1 MMYDLHLDLR
11 DLMLIAIDILI
22 VFIRILK
29 FKSENRNSK
38 NRRIQFILLGIMI
51 ILYTVT
57 VMFKCIY
64 KYILFIYNKYIHI
77 VNTYNYIKI
86 TNYHVF

>member
-1 MMYDLHLDLR
+1 MKIKMMYDLHLDLR

-38 NRRIQFILLGIMI
+38 NRRIQSTIIHIDIRYYINIYIIIIII
-51 ILYTVT
+51 ILY
-57 VMFKCIY
+57 
-64 KYILFIYNKYIHI
+64 
-77 VNTYNYIKI
+77 
-86 TNYHVF
+86 

>member
-1 MMYDLHLDLR
+1 MKIKMMYDLHLDLR

-38 NRRIQFILLGIMI
+38 NRRIQSTMIHIDIRYYINIYIIIFIIII
-51 ILYTVT
+51 ILY
-57 VMFKCIY
+57 
-64 KYILFIYNKYIHI
+64 
-77 VNTYNYIKI
+77 
-86 TNYHVF
+86 

>member
-38 NRRIQFILLGIMI
+38 NRRIQSTMIHIDIRYYINIYIIIFIIII
-51 ILYTVT
+51 ILY
-57 VMFKCIY
+57 
-64 KYILFIYNKYIHI
+64 
-77 VNTYNYIKI
+77 
-86 TNYHVF
+86 

>member
-1 MMYDLHLDLR
+1 MKIKMMYDLHLDLR

-38 NRRIQFILLGIMI
+38 NRRIQSTI
-51 ILYTVT
+51 
-57 VMFKCIY
+57 
-64 KYILFIYNKYIHI
+64 IHI
-77 VNTYNYIKI
+77 DIRYYINI
-86 TNYHVF
+86 YIIS

>member
-1 MMYDLHLDLR
+1 VKIKMMYDLHLDLR

-38 NRRIQFILLGIMI
+38 NRRIQSTIIHIDIRYYINIYIIIIII
-51 ILYTVT
+51 ILY
-57 VMFKCIY
+57 
-64 KYILFIYNKYIHI
+64 
-77 VNTYNYIKI
+77 
-86 TNYHVF
+86 

>member
-1 MMYDLHLDLR
+1 MKIKMMYDLHLDLR

-38 NRRIQFILLGIMI
+38 NRRIQSTMIHIDIRYYINIYIIIIII
-51 ILYTVT
+51 ILY
-57 VMFKCIY
+57 Y
-64 KYILFIYNKYIHI
+64 Y
-77 VNTYNYIKI
+77 
-86 TNYHVF
+86 

>member
-1 MMYDLHLDLR
+1 
-11 DLMLIAIDILI
+11 
-22 VFIRILK
+22 
-29 FKSENRNSK
+29 
-38 NRRIQFILLGIMI
+38 
-51 ILYTVT
+51 
-57 VMFKCIY
+57 MFKCIY

>member
-1 MMYDLHLDLR
+1 MKIKMMYDLHLDLR

-38 NRRIQFILLGIMI
+38 NRRIQSTMI
-51 ILYTVT
+51 HIDIRYYINIYIIIIISILY
-57 VMFKCIY
+57 
-64 KYILFIYNKYIHI
+64 
-77 VNTYNYIKI
+77 
-86 TNYHVF
+86 